1 MTVKSSEMPQYEEE
15 TETQTVD
22 VDTIYNEFDN
32 IHDHFDKFQDINF
45 DQGSFYTNNLPQDD

>member
-1 MTVKSSEMPQYEEE
+1 MPQYEEE

-32 IHDHFDKFQDINF
+32 IHDNFDKF
-45 DQGSFYTNNLPQDD
+45 